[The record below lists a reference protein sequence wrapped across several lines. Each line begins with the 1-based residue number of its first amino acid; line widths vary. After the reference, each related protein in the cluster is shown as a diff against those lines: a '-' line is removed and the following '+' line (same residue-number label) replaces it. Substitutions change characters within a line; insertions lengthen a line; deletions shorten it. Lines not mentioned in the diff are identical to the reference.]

1 MEINNVAEVVDDCIQ
16 KNGNSLIPVLQDIQ
30 SHYNYL
36 PEEIFDEVSRK
47 MNIPLIDVYGVA
59 TFYKSFSL
67 TPKGKHIIT
76 VCVGT
81 ACHVRGGQR
90 IVDKISRELEIEPG
104 ETTPDMNFTLETVNC
119 LGCCAIG
126 PIMMI
131 DGEYYGQMT
140 IQKAI
145 SLLNECKAKLKE
157 EETDDSG
164 KS

>member
-1 MEINNVAEVVDDCIQ
+1 MEINNVAEVVNDCIQ

-30 SHYNYL
+30 SYYNYL
-36 PEEIFDEVSRK
+36 PEEIFNEVSQK

-76 VCVGT
+76 VCMGT

-90 IVDKISRELEIEPG
+90 IADRMARELEIELG

-145 SLLNECKAKLKE
+145 SLLNEYKAKLKE
-157 EETDDSG
+157 EEADDS
-164 KS
+164 S

>member
-1 MEINNVAEVVDDCIQ
+1 MEINNAVEVVDECVE
-16 KNGNSLIPVLQDIQ
+16 KNGKALIPVLQDIQ
-30 SHYNYL
+30 SYYNYL

-47 MNIPLIDVYGVA
+47 LNIPLIDVYGVA

-67 TPKGKHIIT
+67 TPKGKYIIT
-76 VCVGT
+76 VCLGT

-90 IVDKISRELEIEPG
+90 IADRIARELEIEPG

-145 SLLNECKAKLKE
+145 SLLNEYKAKLKE
-157 EETDDSG
+157 EEDDSG
-164 KS
+164 

>member
-76 VCVGT
+76 VCLGT

-90 IVDKISRELEIEPG
+90 IAERIARELEIEPG

-119 LGCCAIG
+119 LGACALG
-126 PIMMI
+126 PVVVVN
-131 DGEYYGQMT
+131 GEYHGQMT

-145 SLLNECKAKLKE
+145 SLLNECKTKLKE
-157 EETDDSG
+157 EEENDSS

>member
-1 MEINNVAEVVDDCIQ
+1 MEINNVAEVVNDCIQ

-30 SHYNYL
+30 SYYNYL
-36 PEEIFDEVSRK
+36 PEEIFNEVSQK
-47 MNIPLIDVYGVA
+47 MNIALIDVYGVA

-76 VCVGT
+76 VCMGT

-90 IVDKISRELEIEPG
+90 IADRMARELEIELG

-145 SLLNECKAKLKE
+145 SLLNEYKAKLKE
-157 EETDDSG
+157 EEADDS
-164 KS
+164 S

>member
-1 MEINNVAEVVDDCIQ
+1 MEKNNVAKIVDDCIQ
-16 KNGNSLIPVLQDIQ
+16 KNGMSLIPVLQDIQ
-30 SHYNYL
+30 SYYNYL
-36 PEEIFDEVSRK
+36 PEEIFDEVSQK
-47 MNIPLIDVYGVA
+47 LNIPLIDVYGVA

-67 TPKGKHIIT
+67 TPKGKYIIT
-76 VCVGT
+76 VCTGT

-90 IVDKISRELEIEPG
+90 IADRISRELEIKPG

-126 PIMMI
+126 PIVMI

-145 SLLNECKAKLKE
+145 SLLNEYKAKIKE
-157 EETDDSG
+157 EKDD
-164 KS
+164 

>member
-76 VCVGT
+76 VCLGT

-90 IVDKISRELEIEPG
+90 IAERIARELEIEPG

-119 LGCCAIG
+119 LGACALG
-126 PIMMI
+126 PVVVVN
-131 DGEYYGQMT
+131 GEYHGQMT

-145 SLLNECKAKLKE
+145 SLLNECKTKLKE
-157 EETDDSG
+157 EEENDTS

>member
-1 MEINNVAEVVDDCIQ
+1 MEINNVAEVVEECIQ

-30 SHYNYL
+30 SYYNYL

-140 IQKAI
+140 IQKSI
-145 SLLNECKAKLKE
+145 SLLNEYKAKIKE
-157 EETDDSG
+157 EEDDTG

>member
-16 KNGNSLIPVLQDIQ
+16 KNSNSLIPVLQDIQ
-30 SHYNYL
+30 SYYNYL

-76 VCVGT
+76 VCMGT

-90 IVDKISRELEIEPG
+90 IADRISRELEIEPG
-104 ETTPDMNFTLETVNC
+104 ETTPDMNFTLDTVNC

-126 PIMMI
+126 PIVMI

-145 SLLNECKAKLKE
+145 SLLNEYKAKLKE
-157 EETDDSG
+157 EETDDSS

>member
-1 MEINNVAEVVDDCIQ
+1 MEINNVAEVVEECIQ

-30 SHYNYL
+30 SYYNYL
-36 PEEIFDEVSRK
+36 PEEIFDEVSQK

-67 TPKGKHIIT
+67 TPKGKCIIT
-76 VCVGT
+76 VCMGT

-90 IVDKISRELEIEPG
+90 IADRISRELGIEPG

-126 PIMMI
+126 PIVMI

-145 SLLNECKAKLKE
+145 SLLNEYKAKLKE
-157 EETDDSG
+157 EEDDSS

>member
-30 SHYNYL
+30 SYYNYL

-76 VCVGT
+76 VCLGT

-90 IVDKISRELEIEPG
+90 IAERIARELEIEPG

-119 LGCCAIG
+119 LGACALG
-126 PIMMI
+126 PVVVVN
-131 DGEYYGQMT
+131 GEYHGQMT

-145 SLLNECKAKLKE
+145 SLLNECKTKLKE
-157 EETDDSG
+157 EEENDTS

>member
-1 MEINNVAEVVDDCIQ
+1 MEINNVAEVVDECIQ
-16 KNGNSLIPVLQDIQ
+16 KNSNSLIPVLQDIQ

-36 PEEIFDEVSRK
+36 PEEIFDEVSQK

-76 VCVGT
+76 VCMGT

-90 IVDKISRELEIEPG
+90 IADRMARELEIEPG

-145 SLLNECKAKLKE
+145 SLLNEYKAKLKE
-157 EETDDSG
+157 EEADDSS

>member
-1 MEINNVAEVVDDCIQ
+1 MEINNVAEVVEECVE
-16 KNGNSLIPVLQDIQ
+16 KNGNALIPVLQDIQ
-30 SHYNYL
+30 SYYNYL
-36 PEEIFDEVSRK
+36 PEEIFDEVSQK

-76 VCVGT
+76 VCMGT

-90 IVDKISRELEIEPG
+90 IADRIARELEIEPG

-145 SLLNECKAKLKE
+145 SLLNEYKAKLKE

-164 KS
+164 